1 MPKTNKTVAE
11 LRAELAAKEKQV
23 ADLQAKRVDLAK
35 QLDAIDQQIATLGGT
50 GRRGPKKATTK
61 PVARRKMP
69 KNVKPLI
76 EYVREA
82 LAKAKEGMRVKDI
95 MAAVQKA
102 GYKTNSKDFYGVV
115 ATAVREGGF
124 QKLSRGVYTVGAARK
139 PATKVARRTGR
150 KKATKK
156 KAAPK
161 PKD

>member
-1 MPKTNKTVAE
+1 MPKTMTIPE
-11 LRAELAAKEKQV
+11 LRAELAAKEKQL
-23 ADLQAKRVDLAK
+23 AGLRSKRGGLVK
-35 QLDAIDQQIATLGGT
+35 QLDEIDQQIAALGGDR
-50 GRRGPKKATTK
+50 RRGPKKAPTK
-61 PVARRKMP
+61 PASRRTMP

-82 LAKAKEGMRVKDI
+82 LAKTKDGMRVKDI
-95 MAAVQKA
+95 MAAVRKA

-124 QKLSRGVYTVGAARK
+124 QKLSRGVYELGAPKK
-139 PATKVARRTGR
+139 PVRKVARKTAE

-161 PKD
+161 PKG

>member
-1 MPKTNKTVAE
+1 MPKTKTIAE
-11 LRAELAAKEKQV
+11 LRAALASKEKQL
-23 ADLQAKRVDLAK
+23 AKLQAKRAGLAK
-35 QLDAIDQQIATLGGT
+35 QLDAIDRQIAVLSGD
-50 GRRGPKKATTK
+50 GRRAPKKKAPAK
-61 PVARRKMP
+61 PASRRTMP

-82 LAKAKEGMRVKDI
+82 LAEAKDGMRVKDI

-139 PATKVARRTGR
+139 PTAKVLRKAAK
-150 KKATKK
+150 KKATEKN
-156 KAAPK
+156 AAPM
-161 PKD
+161 PKG